1 VLDCIVLL
9 VIKGAFVCSFDVL
22 SGNSF
27 ISVVFFSLCD
37 KKAYE
42 EGENVLVESKPGQ
55 LMWDA
60 SISGVS
66 RRRIEGPVTS
76 FLIDAYRVQYIGWSS
91 RFIEWVEP
99 NRVVEP
105 NENNRLLQVR
115 HARLKSG

>member
-1 VLDCIVLL
+1 MQCCGMGNRLIHICCIFFH
-9 VIKGAFVCSFDVL
+9 VI
-22 SGNSF
+22 
-27 ISVVFFSLCD
+27 
-37 KKAYE
+37 KAYE

-66 RRRIEGPVTS
+66 RRRVEGPVSS
-76 FLIDAYRVQYIGWSS
+76 FLIDAYRVQYSGWSS

-105 NENNRLLQVR
+105 NENNRLLQVSY
-115 HARLKSG
+115 AGFENG